1 MPEAMKRPNLLIIM
15 SDGQGPW
22 ALGCAGILELKT
34 PNIDRLAAGGI
45 RFENF
50 FCVSPVCS
58 PARAMDFLETH
69 AQENS
74 DTPFCLSLHY
84 TAPHAPWRESEQSPD
99 IWNAYADTEFSLP
112 REEVNPIFGASP
124 WNPAEDE
131 RRETIL
137 RVLHHDYLHGPM
149 HRSSYG

>member
-1 MPEAMKRPNLLIIM
+1 MKRPNLLIIM
-15 SDGQGPW
+15 SDDQGPW
-22 ALGCAGILELKT
+22 ALGCAGIPELKT

-74 DTPFCLSLHY
+74 DNSFCLSLHY
-84 TAPHAPWRESEQSPD
+84 TAPHAP
-99 IWNAYADTEFSLP
+99 
-112 REEVNPIFGASP
+112 
-124 WNPAEDE
+124 
-131 RRETIL
+131 
-137 RVLHHDYLHGPM
+137 
-149 HRSSYG
+149 